1 MRPPGQPQGARH
13 RPSRGGTAERARE
26 GVGPNGMPSGTDRL
40 TDGLGRLTGEPVD
53 LHGRGVWDSSR
64 ARSLMLEEGETN
76 VYQFFFFRCNTRPR
90 QHGPSEDDICS
101 QVEDGPC
108 VGVLCPLLKAHEG
121 LPFMCMNGDG
131 GPQGSAPTAPF
142 RPQRPANRFCSRQ
155 TSSPSRFSNH
165 Q

>member
-76 VYQFFFFRCNTRPR
+76 VYQFCFFGVTHV
-90 QHGPSEDDICS
+90 HGNM
-101 QVEDGPC
+101 VH
-108 VGVLCPLLKAHEG
+108 LK
-121 LPFMCMNGDG
+121 MI
-131 GPQGSAPTAPF
+131 SVRKWKTAPVSGSYA
-142 RPQRPANRFCSRQ
+142 PC
-155 TSSPSRFSNH
+155 
-165 Q
+165 